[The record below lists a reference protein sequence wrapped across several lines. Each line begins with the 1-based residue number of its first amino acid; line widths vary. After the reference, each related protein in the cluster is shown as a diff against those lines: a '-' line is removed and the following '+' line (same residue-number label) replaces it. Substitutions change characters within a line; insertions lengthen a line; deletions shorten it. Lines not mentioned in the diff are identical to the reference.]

1 MRVETTLKGFTII
14 QTFDG
19 AKAYV
24 KDRSGTHEV
33 AERQIKELEATFK
46 RDTIA
51 ALLAAHDRQLRSR
64 LLPPV
69 KDEAGKVHQ
78 AVELSGPGLEPVI
91 VYVDPDNGQVAKLAY
106 IVNGPGQ
113 PLVEEIFSDHRIV
126 DGVQVAFTARV
137 RQAGRPVL
145 ERRIREIKINAPL
158 DPALFQRPAS

>member
-1 MRVETTLKGFTII
+1 
-14 QTFDG
+14 
-19 AKAYV
+19 
-24 KDRSGTHEV
+24 
-33 AERQIKELEATFK
+33 
-46 RDTIA
+46 
-51 ALLAAHDRQLRSR
+51 
-64 LLPPV
+64 
-69 KDEAGKVHQ
+69 
-78 AVELSGPGLEPVI
+78 VELSGPGLEPVI

-106 IVNGPGQ
+106 IVSGPGQ